1 MACRYSSSGNQGT
14 VTSSNKTA
22 TAVISI
28 AGLRPAIYGFTIGAD
43 GAPNS
48 TDCSMVWTL
57 QAQTTVGTAT
67 SVTPYPLDPG
77 YQASKLA
84 SAQSN
89 YTIEP
94 TYTAGATPWGP
105 MGINQRA
112 SFQIWLPPGGETF
125 LVGTASNGAG
135 MQVKSTNY
143 GGQADAVLYT
153 QE

>member
-1 MACRYSSSGNQGT
+1 MAARYVTTGNQAT
-14 VTSSNKTA
+14 VSSSNKTA
-22 TAVISI
+22 TAIISI
-28 AGLRPAIYGFTIGAD
+28 AGLRPQIYGFTIGAD

-57 QAQTTVGTAT
+57 QAQSTVGTAT

-84 SAQSN
+84 SGQSN

-94 TYTAGATPWGP
+94 TYTAGATLWGP

-112 SFQIWLPPGGETF
+112 SFQIWLPPGGEFT

-143 GGQADAVLYT
+143 GSQADCLIYS

>member
-1 MACRYSSSGNQGT
+1 MSCRYSISGNQAT
-14 VTSSNKTA
+14 VSSSNKTA
-22 TAVISI
+22 TGITSI
-28 AGLRPAIYGFTIGAD
+28 AGLRPMIYGFTIGAD

-57 QAQTTVGTAT
+57 QLYTAAGTTTA
-67 SVTPYPLDPG
+67 VTPQPLDPG
-77 YQASKLA
+77 YQAAK
-84 SAQSN
+84 SAGTSN
-89 YTIEP
+89 ATVEP

-112 SFQIWLPPGGETF
+112 SFQIWMPPGGEIV
-125 LVGTASNGAG
+125 LVGTAANGAG

-143 GGQADAVLYT
+143 ASQADCVLYE